1 MSAALPVLDR
11 FERVRLVQS
20 PTPLE
25 LLPRLSDHLGGPRI
39 YVKRD
44 DCTGFA
50 AGGNKGRKLEF
61 LMADAAKAGAD
72 TVITAGALQT
82 NHGRQTAA
90 AAAKLGLKCILVLTD
105 SVANRSPAYHASGN
119 LLLDRLTGAEIRRV
133 PAGTDA
139 EAEMAKTADELRR
152 AGRVPYVI
160 PVGGSSPIGSLGYA
174 VAGEEIAQQAKALGI
189 RPAAVVHATGSCGTQ
204 VGLLLGLASAG
215 IPVTGVCVSRPK
227 DDQEARVK
235 ALLARTVTELQLD
248 ARLATL
254 AVEADDRF
262 IGPGYGQPSP
272 GMVEAVRL
280 AAECEGLFLDPVY
293 TGKGFAGLVQRIREG
308 RYRKDEAVA
317 FVHTGGLPGLF
328 VYDEAFV

>member
-11 FERVRLVQS
+11 LDRVKLVHG

-25 LLPRLSDHLGGPRI
+25 ELARLSDRLGGPRI

-50 AGGNKGRKLEF
+50 AGGNKGRKLEY
-61 LMADAAKAGAD
+61 LMGAALKAGAD

-90 AAAKLGLKCILVLTD
+90 AAARLGLKCILVLTD
-105 SVANRSPAYHASGN
+105 SVANRSAAYHASGN
-119 LLLDRLTGAEIRRV
+119 LLLDRLTGAEIRKIQ
-133 PAGTDA
+133 PSTNGD
-139 EAEMAKTADELRR
+139 EEMARIADELKKQ
-152 AGRVPYVI
+152 GRTAYVI
-160 PVGGSSPIGSLGYA
+160 PVGGSSPVGALGYA
-174 VAGEEIAQQAKALGI
+174 VSGEEIIEQSKTIGI

-204 VGLLLGLASAG
+204 VGLLLGLAAAD
-215 IPVTGVCVSRPK
+215 IPVHGICVSRPK
-227 DDQEARVK
+227 ADQEARLK
-235 ALLARTVTELQLD
+235 ALLARTVDEFQLGSKLG
-248 ARLATL
+248 ALAI
-254 AVEADDRF
+254 EADDRF
-262 IGPGYGQPSP
+262 IGPGYGQPTP

-293 TGKGFAGLVQRIREG
+293 SGKGFAGLIQRIREG
-308 RYRKDEAVA
+308 RYRKGDSVV

-328 VYDEAFV
+328 VYDEAFA

>member
-11 FERVRLVQS
+11 LDRVRLVHA

-25 LLPRLSDHLGGPRI
+25 EMPRLSDRLGGPRI

-44 DCTGFA
+44 DATGFA

-61 LMADAAKAGAD
+61 LMGAALKAGAD
-72 TVITAGALQT
+72 TVITTGALQT

-90 AAAKLGLKCILVLTD
+90 AAAKLGLKCVLVLAD
-105 SVANRSPAYHASGN
+105 SVTNRSPAYHASGN

-133 PAGTDA
+133 PASSNAD
-139 EAEMAKTADELRR
+139 EEMAKIAEELRR

-160 PVGGSSPIGSLGYA
+160 PSGGSSPIGALGYA
-174 VAGEEIAQQAKALGI
+174 VAGEEIAQQSKGLGI
-189 RPAAVVHATGSCGTQ
+189 RPAEVVFATGSGGTQ
-204 VGLLLGLASAG
+204 VGLMLGLAAVG
-215 IPVTGVCVSRPK
+215 IPVTGICVSRPK
-227 DDQEARVK
+227 EVQMGRVK
-235 ALLARTVTELQLD
+235 PLLDRTVSELQLD
-248 ARLATL
+248 SKLGKLAIDI
-254 AVEADDRF
+254 DDRF

-293 TGKGFAGLVQRIREG
+293 TGKGFAGLIQRIREG
-308 RYRKDEAVA
+308 RYRKDDSVV

-328 VYDEAFV
+328 VYDEAFP

>member
-11 FERVRLVQS
+11 LDRVRLVHG

-25 LLPRLSDHLGGPRI
+25 AMPRLSDRLGGPRI

-44 DCTGFA
+44 DATGFA
-50 AGGNKGRKLEF
+50 AGGNKGRKLEY
-61 LMADAAKAGAD
+61 LIGAALKAGAD

-90 AAAKLGLKCILVLTD
+90 AAAKLGLKCVLVLTD
-105 SVANRSPAYHASGN
+105 AVTDRSPAYHASGN

-133 PAGTDA
+133 PASTNVD
-139 EAEMAKTADELRR
+139 EEMARIADEKKR
-152 AGRVPYVI
+152 AGRIPYVI
-160 PVGGSSPIGSLGYA
+160 PVGGSSPVGALGYA
-174 VAGEEIAQQAKALGI
+174 VAGEEIAEQSRALGL

-204 VGLLLGLASAG
+204 VGLLLGLAATG

-235 ALLARTVTELQLD
+235 ALLSRTVGELQLD
-248 ARLATL
+248 AKLAML

-262 IGPGYGQPSP
+262 IGPGYGQPTP
-272 GMVEAVRL
+272 GMIEAVRL

-293 TGKGFAGLVQRIREG
+293 TGKGLAGLIQRIREG
-308 RYRKDEAVA
+308 RYRKDDSVV

-328 VYDEAFV
+328 VYDEAFP

>member
-11 FERVRLVQS
+11 LDRVKLVHG

-25 LLPRLSDHLGGPRI
+25 ALPRLSDRLGGPRI

-50 AGGNKGRKLEF
+50 AGGNKGRKLEY
-61 LMADAAKAGAD
+61 LMGAALKAGAD

-105 SVANRSPAYHASGN
+105 SVAKRSPAYHASGN
-119 LLLDRLTGAEIRRV
+119 LLLDRLTGAEIRKV
-133 PAGTDA
+133 PAGTNSD
-139 EAEMAKTADELRR
+139 EEMARIAEELRR

-160 PVGGSSPIGSLGYA
+160 PVGGSSPIGCLGYA
-174 VAGEEIAQQAKALGI
+174 VAGEEIVQQSKALGI

-215 IPVTGVCVSRPK
+215 IPVSGICVSRPK
-227 DDQEARVK
+227 DDQETRLK

-248 ARLATL
+248 VKLAAL

-272 GMVEAVRL
+272 AMVEAVRL

-308 RYRKDEAVA
+308 RYRKDEAVV

-328 VYDEAFV
+328 VYDEAFA

>member
-11 FERVRLVQS
+11 FDRVRLVQS

-25 LLPRLSDHLGGPRI
+25 LLPRLSDRLGGPRI

-72 TVITAGALQT
+72 TVITTGALQT

-90 AAAKLGLKCILVLTD
+90 AAAKLGLKCVLVLTD
-105 SVANRSPAYHASGN
+105 TVPNRSPAYHASGN
-119 LLLDRLTGAEIRRV
+119 LLLDRLTGAELRRIS
-133 PAGTDA
+133 AATDP
-139 EAEMAKTADELRR
+139 EAEMARIADELSR
-152 AGRVPYVI
+152 AGRVSYVI
-160 PVGGSSPIGSLGYA
+160 PGGGSSPIGCLGYA
-174 VAGEEIAQQAKALGI
+174 VAGEEIAQQARALDI
-189 RPAAVVHATGSCGTQ
+189 RPAAVVHATGSSGTQ
-204 VGLLLGLASAG
+204 VGLLLGLAAAG
-215 IPVTGVCVSRPK
+215 IPVTGVTVRRAK
-227 DDQEARVK
+227 ADQEARVK
-235 ALLARTVTELQLD
+235 ALLERTVTELQLD
-248 ARLATL
+248 ARLAL
-254 AVEADDRF
+254 RPVEADDRF
-262 IGPGYGQPSP
+262 TGPGYGQPSP

-308 RYRKDEAVA
+308 RYRKDEAVV

-328 VYDEAFV
+328 VYDEAFA

>member
-11 FERVRLVQS
+11 LDRVKLVHG

-25 LLPRLSDHLGGPRI
+25 ALDRLSDRLGGPRI

-50 AGGNKGRKLEF
+50 AGGNKGRKLEY
-61 LMADAAKAGAD
+61 LMGAALKAGAD

-105 SVANRSPAYHASGN
+105 SVANRSAAYHASGN
-119 LLLDRLTGAEIRRV
+119 LLLDRLTGAEIRKIQ
-133 PAGTDA
+133 PSTNGD
-139 EAEMAKTADELRR
+139 EEMARIADELKKQ
-152 AGRVPYVI
+152 GRTAYVI
-160 PVGGSSPIGSLGYA
+160 PVGGSSPTGALGYA
-174 VAGEEIAQQAKALGI
+174 VSGEEIAEQTKALGI

-204 VGLLLGLASAG
+204 VGLLLGLAASG
-215 IPVTGVCVSRPK
+215 IPVHGVCVSRPK
-227 DDQEARVK
+227 GDQETRLK
-235 ALLARTVTELQLD
+235 ALLTRTVEEFQLPS
-248 ARLATL
+248 RLGDL
-254 AVEADDRF
+254 AIEADDRF
-262 IGPGYGQPSP
+262 IGPGYGQPTP

-293 TGKGFAGLVQRIREG
+293 SGKGFAGLIQRIREG
-308 RYRKDEAVA
+308 RYRKDDSVV

-328 VYDEAFV
+328 VYDEAFA

>member
-11 FERVRLVQS
+11 FDRVRLVQA

-25 LLPRLSDHLGGPRI
+25 LLPRLSERLGGAQI

-61 LMADAAKAGAD
+61 LMAAATKAGAD

-90 AAAKLGLKCILVLTD
+90 AAAKLGLKCILVLAD
-105 SVANRSPAYHASGN
+105 SVAGRSPAYHASGN
-119 LLLDRLTGAEIRRV
+119 LLLDRLTGAELRRV
-133 PAGTDA
+133 PASTNTD
-139 EAEMAKTADELRR
+139 EEMARIAEELRR
-152 AGRVPYVI
+152 DGRVPYVI
-160 PVGGSSPIGSLGYA
+160 PVGGSSPLGSLGYA

-204 VGLLLGLASAG
+204 VGLLLGLAAAG
-215 IPVTGVCVSRPK
+215 VPVTGICVSRPR

-235 ALLARTVTELQLD
+235 ALLTRTVTELQLD
-248 ARLATL
+248 AKLAAL
-254 AVEADDRF
+254 MVEADDRF
-262 IGPGYGQPSP
+262 IGPGYGQPTP
-272 GMVEAVRL
+272 GMIEAVRL

-308 RYRKDEAVA
+308 RYRKDEAVV

-328 VYDEAFV
+328 VYDEAFA

>member
-1 MSAALPVLDR
+1 MSQALPVLDR
-11 FERVRLVQS
+11 LDRVRLVQA

-25 LLPRLSDHLGGPRI
+25 ELPRLSDRLGGPRI
-39 YVKRD
+39 FVKRD
-44 DCTGFA
+44 DATGFA
-50 AGGNKGRKLEF
+50 AGGNKGRKLEY
-61 LMADAAKAGAD
+61 LMGAAIKAGAD

-90 AAAKLGLKCILVLTD
+90 AAAKLGLGCVLVLTD
-105 SVANRSPAYHASGN
+105 SVAGRSAAYHASGN

-133 PAGTDA
+133 AASTQVD
-139 EAEMAKTADELRR
+139 EEMARIAEELRDK
-152 AGRVPYVI
+152 GRTPYVI
-160 PVGGSSPIGSLGYA
+160 PVGGSSPVGALGYA
-174 VAGEEIAQQAKALGI
+174 VAGEEIARQADGLGL

-204 VGLLLGLASAG
+204 VGLLLGLAAAG
-215 IPVTGVCVSRPK
+215 IPVTGVCVSRPR

-235 ALLARTVTELQLD
+235 ALLARTVAELQLD
-248 ARLATL
+248 ARLGTL

-262 IGPGYGQPSP
+262 IGPGYGQPTP

-280 AAECEGLFLDPVY
+280 AARYEGLFLDPVY

-308 RYRKDEAVA
+308 RWRKDEAVV

-328 VYDEAFV
+328 VYDEAFA